1 MPANRKTKTEA
12 ANPSIGTSGDTDC
25 TAVKA
30 RMDSIDWMKIRADLD
45 T

>member
-12 ANPSIGTSGDTDC
+12 ANPSIGTGGDTDC

-30 RMDSIDWMKIRADLD
+30 SSCRPSS
-45 T
+45 